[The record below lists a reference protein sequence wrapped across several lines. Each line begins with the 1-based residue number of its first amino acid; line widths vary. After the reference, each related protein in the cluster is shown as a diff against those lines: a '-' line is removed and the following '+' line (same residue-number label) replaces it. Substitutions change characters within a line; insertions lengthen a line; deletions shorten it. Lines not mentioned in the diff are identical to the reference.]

1 MGIKRYILLSLV
13 FVVAV
18 GLYVFSF
25 EGTQLNRAFFGVDV
39 TLPVALWVIIPL
51 ILLMVASAV
60 HMSFYYAKAGLQE
73 RARKKDYEQFIQ
85 AAKASLLEE
94 EASVAFKT
102 QWFTLPAALFSRTT
116 LKPNSDAQGI
126 ENEELAAVID
136 TVARIHQGEVVEL
149 KKYKLRQDNP
159 LVMRNKL
166 NQLKENPRLAS
177 EFLKSCVLDETPLCK
192 QAFKTLLKTGSYAEI
207 KRFGRVLDEEMILD
221 LLHRYADK
229 EDALAMDEAELEVLL
244 SDPVLSKQGLIEA
257 AKTLQSV
264 LNPDALVALFE
275 KLYNGRIEACDAFL
289 YVLFELQMIDRAREV
304 LENSDEE
311 DLIKFKLLLFLKD
324 HGKHCDTSLFV

>member
-1 MGIKRYILLSLV
+1 
-13 FVVAV
+13 
-18 GLYVFSF
+18 
-25 EGTQLNRAFFGVDV
+25 
-39 TLPVALWVIIPL
+39 
-51 ILLMVASAV
+51 
-60 HMSFYYAKAGLQE
+60 
-73 RARKKDYEQFIQ
+73 
-85 AAKASLLEE
+85 
-94 EASVAFKT
+94 
-102 QWFTLPAALFSRTT
+102 
-116 LKPNSDAQGI
+116 
-126 ENEELAAVID
+126 
-136 TVARIHQGEVVEL
+136 
-149 KKYKLRQDNP
+149 
-159 LVMRNKL
+159 
-166 NQLKENPRLAS
+166 
-177 EFLKSCVLDETPLCK
+177 
-192 QAFKTLLKTGSYAEI
+192 
-207 KRFGRVLDEEMILD
+207 MILD